1 MQAILARHPR
11 GVSFAAVV
19 VIGLALPWAAFV
31 DALDLT
37 VLDRQSRL
45 LREIAPRPVAEDVI
59 VVGFDEETTE
69 ALREPIALW
78 HPHLGKFFKSMAQ
91 ARPAVVGLD
100 INLPDRSYNFL
111 LKGHDATLL
120 RGILALRSVA
130 PVVFGLTV
138 DAGGRVRRIFPPFV
152 STAGPESTGF
162 VLWRLDSDR
171 VVRRFSESIAQGDRS
186 VPTLVG
192 RMARHMGLEPAAG
205 MINYT
210 VGDAFGYVPF
220 HQVLEWHD
228 AGDVAALR
236 RTFEGR
242 PVLLGSVL
250 PFVDRHYQPVDLA
263 GWEDNANFAP
273 GMLIHAQALRS
284 LMGAGLVDDAHPA
297 AVIFLVLIGA
307 CLWWLAGRP
316 MVGVAAFVVH
326 AALLAVLSTWLLYRG
341 VYLPFVAAALTAL
354 LAVAARIAYHAA
366 EQVLERRRLRR
377 AFGGYVSPQIM
388 DEIVG
393 GRLDPG
399 LGGERRK
406 VCVLFSDVRGFTARS
421 ETMSPEE
428 VIALLNR
435 YFERMTTAIHERK
448 GTVDKFIGDGI
459 MAFFG
464 APNALEDSCH
474 WAFLASR
481 DMLQGLDE
489 LNAELIAEG
498 AMAVRIGIGLHVG
511 EAVIGHVGSEAR
523 HEYTAIGDVVNV
535 TSRIEGL
542 TKDSGYP
549 LLCSDPVVREIGD
562 RAEFDDLGAMAIK
575 GHAPVPVYGWPRRE
589 AETQAEG
596 AA

>member
-1 MQAILARHPR
+1 
-11 GVSFAAVV
+11 
-19 VIGLALPWAAFV
+19 
-31 DALDLT
+31 
-37 VLDRQSRL
+37 
-45 LREIAPRPVAEDVI
+45 
-59 VVGFDEETTE
+59 
-69 ALREPIALW
+69 
-78 HPHLGKFFKSMAQ
+78 
-91 ARPAVVGLD
+91 
-100 INLPDRSYNFL
+100 
-111 LKGHDATLL
+111 
-120 RGILALRSVA
+120 
-130 PVVFGLTV
+130 
-138 DAGGRVRRIFPPFV
+138 
-152 STAGPESTGF
+152 
-162 VLWRLDSDR
+162 
-171 VVRRFSESIAQGDRS
+171 
-186 VPTLVG
+186 
-192 RMARHMGLEPAAG
+192 
-205 MINYT
+205 
-210 VGDAFGYVPF
+210 
-220 HQVLEWHD
+220 
-228 AGDVAALR
+228 
-236 RTFEGR
+236 
-242 PVLLGSVL
+242 
-250 PFVDRHYQPVDLA
+250 
-263 GWEDNANFAP
+263 
-273 GMLIHAQALRS
+273 
-284 LMGAGLVDDAHPA
+284 
-297 AVIFLVLIGA
+297 
-307 CLWWLAGRP
+307 

-421 ETMSPEE
+421 ETMSREQ

-435 YFERMTTAIHERK
+435 YFERMTTAIHECK

-464 APNALEDSCH
+464 APSALEDSCH

-523 HEYTAIGDVVNV
+523 NEYTAIGDAVNV
-535 TSRIEGL
+535 TSRIDGL

-575 GHAPVPVYGWPRRE
+575 GHAPVPVNGWPRRE

-596 AA
+596 AE